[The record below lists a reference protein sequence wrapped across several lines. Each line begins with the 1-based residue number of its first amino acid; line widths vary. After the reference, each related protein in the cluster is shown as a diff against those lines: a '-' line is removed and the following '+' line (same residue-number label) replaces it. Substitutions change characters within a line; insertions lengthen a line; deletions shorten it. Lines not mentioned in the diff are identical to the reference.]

1 MHIAIDVHSH
11 MLCEEWL
18 ALFKAHSGP
27 RFSIRQVTGGKDV
40 IHADGVAFMTPTP
53 GMFDYAARFKAM
65 DEAGVG
71 MAVLSLTGPNVYWG
85 GAEVSARAAR
95 VINDSYAEACRAW
108 PERLRWLASLP
119 LQHPEL
125 ALAELER
132 AVNAGALG
140 VMALANI
147 GGAAWTDPLF
157 APVWKEIDRRGLPV
171 FMHPTVPCGA
181 DLMGMADY
189 QLSASIGFPFD
200 STMAVSRMIF
210 DGFFDRYPRMKLVV
224 AHGGGA
230 LPFLAARLDRCWEVI
245 PACRVHLDRK
255 PSEVLRQ
262 IYADTAL
269 YSREALRDTIETFGG
284 EHVMYGTDFPHTNAD
299 MGPSLARINELP
311 PELRDNV
318 RGRNAKRV
326 FGI

>member
-85 GAEVSARAAR
+85 GPDISARAAR
-95 VINDSYAEACRAW
+95 VINESYAEACRAW

-119 LQHPEL
+119 LQHPDL
-125 ALAELER
+125 ALAELDR

-157 APVWKEIDRRGLPV
+157 APVGTRS
-171 FMHPTVPCGA
+171 TGA
-181 DLMGMADY
+181 ACRC
-189 QLSASIGFPFD
+189 SCTPPSP
-200 STMAVSRMIF
+200 
-210 DGFFDRYPRMKLVV
+210 
-224 AHGGGA
+224 
-230 LPFLAARLDRCWEVI
+230 AARTSWAWRTTSSRLRSAFRSTRRW
-245 PACRVHLDRK
+245 
-255 PSEVLRQ
+255 PS
-262 IYADTAL
+262 
-269 YSREALRDTIETFGG
+269 
-284 EHVMYGTDFPHTNAD
+284 
-299 MGPSLARINELP
+299 
-311 PELRDNV
+311 
-318 RGRNAKRV
+318 RG
-326 FGI
+326 